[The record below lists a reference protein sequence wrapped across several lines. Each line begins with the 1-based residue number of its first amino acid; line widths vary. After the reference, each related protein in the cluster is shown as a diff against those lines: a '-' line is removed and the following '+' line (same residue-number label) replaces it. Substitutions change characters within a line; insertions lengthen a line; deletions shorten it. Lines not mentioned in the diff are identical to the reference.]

1 MPSFKAGSRT
11 GYHRGD
17 GALLP
22 LRSASSA
29 APRHRVE
36 RRRLPGR
43 TPRARH
49 RVGDAGRIERGSPA
63 LFSMARQLEI
73 VLLPRHARGDVPMTS
88 HEGSHWRRTASAPRD
103 SVSGSSRAAARV
115 ANSRC
120 PRCRRARPSA
130 SGAKR
135 RRGPGTGILRLQDSA
150 NGTLEV
156 PNRAMPPRAPDGQPR
171 GRIGQRPDSPLHGHA
186 HGGDRLPPRP
196 RSPRE
201 PIQNQSSCPVSNV
214 VVPREELLRGFASTK
229 DEHARITA
237 VSGDGPR
244 PPRGHRTAPAGHDGV
259 VAETP
264 LDLPDEPLWLHP
276 RVGSGGARRSS
287 IPFGAVSRKSYS
299 ACGSAAAAAPAGC
312 AAVAHEADLNGI
324 AQSDAHGIEL
334 DLHAARLTGLR
345 MNSMYRSHV
354 PPIKRVSHSSIVS
367 CDSRVPRSP
376 MDPVVSDV

>member
-29 APRHRVE
+29 APRHRLE

-171 GRIGQRPDSPLHGHA
+171 GRIVNVPIRLYTATRTEGIACHLVH
-186 HGGDRLPPRP
+186 DRRGSRSKTNPPVP
-196 RSPRE
+196 FPTWWCPERSF
-201 PIQNQSSCPVSNV
+201 S
-214 VVPREELLRGFASTK
+214 
-229 DEHARITA
+229 
-237 VSGDGPR
+237 
-244 PPRGHRTAPAGHDGV
+244 
-259 VAETP
+259 
-264 LDLPDEPLWLHP
+264 
-276 RVGSGGARRSS
+276 
-287 IPFGAVSRKSYS
+287 AVSRPLKTSM
-299 ACGSAAAAAPAGC
+299 PA
-312 AAVAHEADLNGI
+312 
-324 AQSDAHGIEL
+324 S
-334 DLHAARLTGLR
+334 
-345 MNSMYRSHV
+345 
-354 PPIKRVSHSSIVS
+354 
-367 CDSRVPRSP
+367 PR
-376 MDPVVSDV
+376 